1 MRSARILF
9 AAAATAGTLALAAPG
24 AYAITAGDWDGSSH
38 SQESDHGK
46 PKGGMHTGSGA
57 LSLVSGDEWSK
68 EHSKG
73 DKSEEHGKGDK
84 SEKEHDKGDRYEKE
98 HEKPK
103 GGMHTGSGALSLVN
117 ADDWTK
123 DTEKDKQKDWTKD
136 TEKDE
141 DGYKSEKPKGGM
153 HTGGG
158 GLASGT
164 TNVTG
169 AALVVGG
176 LAAFVLHRRR
186 KAAGAAA

>member
-1 MRSARILF
+1 MRSARILC
-9 AAAATAGTLALAAPG
+9 AAAAAAGTLALAAPG
-24 AYAITAGDWDGSSH
+24 AYAITAGDWDSTSH
-38 SQESDHGK
+38 SQERDHDK

-68 EHSKG
+68 EHDKG
-73 DKSEEHGKGDK
+73 GKAEK
-84 SEKEHDKGDRYEKE
+84 AEKEHDKGGWQKE

-117 ADDWTK
+117 ADEWPK
-123 DTEKDKQKDWTKD
+123 DAEKDKQKDWTKD
-136 TEKDE
+136 TQKDKPKE
-141 DGYKSEKPKGGM
+141 ESGYKPEKPKGGM

-169 AALVVGG
+169 AALVAVG